1 LYHSGDYRLSNPS
14 NPSNKGL
21 DFMDSSPLFHP
32 DDARALECARACPH
46 YRSTELTRIDH
57 DGVTVMV
64 KDESTRF
71 GLGSFKALG
80 GVHAVAQLLLEQVE
94 EQTGSRPRI
103 EDIKSEA
110 VRKIA
115 ATQTFVCASAGN
127 HGMAVA
133 AGARLFGANARVHVS
148 AEVPADFVQRLQ
160 ELGCEARVSGATYEE
175 SLKAAEDDAR
185 STQARLLADGS
196 WAGYTHPP
204 GLVMEGYTV
213 MAAELREVFDT
224 SGQWPSDV
232 YLQAGVGGMAAAV
245 THMIRTYWSVQ
256 PRIVIVEPEA
266 ADCLALSAAA
276 GYLVEAIGPVSKMG
290 RLDCKAAS
298 LLAFD
303 TLQRSSVHYM
313 TISDDEAAAAVTD
326 LSMHGLHTT
335 PSGGAGFA
343 AWQRELAAGF
353 PVGSSPLIFMS
364 EQAI

>member
-1 LYHSGDYRLSNPS
+1 
-14 NPSNKGL
+14 
-21 DFMDSSPLFHP
+21 MDISPLFNP
-32 DDARALECARACPH
+32 DDARALQCARARPH
-46 YRSTELTRIDH
+46 YKPTELTHFEH
-57 DGVTVMV
+57 DGVALMV

-80 GVHAVAQLLLEQVE
+80 GVHAVAQLLLDEVE
-94 EQTGSRPRI
+94 AQTGSRPII
-103 EDIKSEA
+103 EDMNSEA

-127 HGMAVA
+127 HGLSVA
-133 AGARLFGANARVHVS
+133 AGAQLYGANARVHVS

-160 ELGCEARVSGATYEE
+160 DLGCEARVSGATYEE
-175 SLKAAEDDAR
+175 SLKAAEDDAN

-196 WAGYTHPP
+196 WAGYTHAP

-213 MAAELREVFDT
+213 MGAELREVFEST
-224 SGQWPSDV
+224 GQWPTDV

-256 PRIVIVEPEA
+256 PRIVIVEPEV

-276 GYLVEAIGPVSKMG
+276 GYLVEANGPVSNMG

-303 TLQRSSVHYM
+303 TLEHSSVHYV
-313 TISDDEAAAAVTD
+313 TISDDEAAAAVRD
-326 LSMHGLHTT
+326 LSSMACTRPHRVVQALPPGNVIR
-335 PSGGAGFA
+335 PQRYQWEAGH
-343 AWQRELAAGF
+343 
-353 PVGSSPLIFMS
+353 
-364 EQAI
+364 

>member
-1 LYHSGDYRLSNPS
+1 
-14 NPSNKGL
+14 
-21 DFMDSSPLFHP
+21 MDISPLFNP
-32 DDARALECARACPH
+32 DDARALRCARARPH
-46 YRSTELTRIDH
+46 YKPTELTRIEH
-57 DGVTVMV
+57 DGATLWV

-80 GVHAVAQLLLEQVE
+80 GVHAVAQLLLDEVE
-94 EQTGSRPRI
+94 AQTGSRPTI
-103 EDIKSEA
+103 EEIQSEA

-127 HGMAVA
+127 HGLSVA
-133 AGARLFGANARVHVS
+133 AGAQLYGAHARVHVS

-175 SLKAAEDDAR
+175 SLKAAEDDAN

-196 WAGYTHPP
+196 WAGYTHAP

-213 MAAELREVFDT
+213 MAAELREEFES
-224 SGQWPSDV
+224 SGQWPTDV

-245 THMIRTYWSVQ
+245 THMIRTYWAVQ
-256 PRIVIVEPEA
+256 PRIVIVEPDA

-276 GYLVEAIGPVSKMG
+276 GYLVEASGPVSNMG

-303 TLQRSSVHYM
+303 TLEHSSVHYV
-313 TISDDEAAAAVTD
+313 TISDDEAAAAVRD
-326 LSMHGLHTT
+326 LSSHGLHTT

-343 AWQRELAAGF
+343 AWQQERAAGV
-353 PVGSSPLIFMS
+353 PVGSRPLIFMS